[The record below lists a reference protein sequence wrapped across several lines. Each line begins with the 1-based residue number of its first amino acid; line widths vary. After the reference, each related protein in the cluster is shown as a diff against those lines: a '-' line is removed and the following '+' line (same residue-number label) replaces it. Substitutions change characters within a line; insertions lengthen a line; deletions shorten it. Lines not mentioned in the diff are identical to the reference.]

1 MWPILLGLIFA
12 WPYAVA
18 CVASISNRSGVLNGQ
33 TGFPLLTI
41 YYQATG
47 SKAGATVLLVMF
59 CVCFFGC
66 MTACLTTCSR
76 TLWAVSRDNALPYSK
91 YWMEVSHTWQM
102 PVNATC
108 LSGVIMSVSTYG
120 SWVILNTANYDN
132 LALWPYLHWICECLL
147 INDQRLYHLLPN
159 LCGHPTGHCALAR
172 SRESAT
178 AALLCH
184 SGALGQNREYS
195 GCSLGCIRKFLFECD
210 KHIGTLCSLQR
221 RALG

>member
-18 CVASISNRSGVLNGQ
+18 CVASISNISGVLNGQ

-91 YWMEVSHTWQM
+91 YWMKVSHTWQM

-108 LSGVIMSVSTYG
+108 LSGVIMSVSTHENR
-120 SWVILNTANYDN
+120 VNLDAANHEN
-132 LALWPYLHWICECLL
+132 LAVRPHLHWICECFL
-147 INDQRLYHLLPN
+147 INDQRLYYLLPN
-159 LCGHPTGHCALAR
+159 LSGHPAGHCALAR

-184 SGALGQNREYS
+184 PGALGQNREHRS
-195 GCSLGCIRKFLFECD
+195 GCLGCIRKFLFEFAGCFEA
-210 KHIGTLCSLQR
+210 LC
-221 RALG
+221 